1 MGNAVAA
8 ISRLPSV
15 RQHESL
21 VVHGEVVGMIMS
33 HKQGHDVSS
42 AVSSHMHFPLLQK
55 GVHDTRVVLLTTG
68 HLHLVSRR
76 VVFLRLISFHRKPSI
91 RP

>member
-8 ISRLPSV
+8 IPRLSSV

-21 VVHGEVVGMIMS
+21 VVHGEVIGMIMS

-42 AVSSHMHFPLLQK
+42 AFSSHMHFPLLQK
-55 GVHDTRVVLLTTG
+55 GIHDTRVILLTTG
-68 HLHLVSRR
+68 HLHLVSCR